1 MKKIFI
7 TISLGI
13 FVFINACSKD
23 NTSIVGKWYA
33 ESLSTKI
40 TRGTSCTLIDTVKYY
55 PTKEQNPV
63 YEFFEDGKYTST
75 MVIQSISYTGNGTYS
90 YSNGV
95 LTLSLNGVSTS
106 MNITNLSST
115 GFSIEQDN
123 RSYCT
128 NPYTKFKE
136 YMNYKKY

>member
-1 MKKIFI
+1 MKK
-7 TISLGI
+7 TILILG
-13 FVFINACSKD
+13 VFLLINACSKD
-23 NTSIVGKWYA
+23 NASIVGKWYA

-40 TRGTSCTLIDTVKYY
+40 TKGTSCTLYDTVKYY
-55 PTKEQNPV
+55 ATKEQNPV
-63 YEFFEDGKYTST
+63 YEFFDNGKFTTTIVVQSVTYTS
-75 MVIQSISYTGNGTYS
+75 SGSYV

-95 LTLSLNGVSTS
+95 LTTTINGATIS
-106 MNITNLSST
+106 MIITNLSNS

>member
-1 MKKIFI
+1 
-7 TISLGI
+7 
-13 FVFINACSKD
+13 
-23 NTSIVGKWYA
+23 VGKWYA

-55 PTKEQNPV
+55 PTKDQNPV
-63 YEFFEDGKYTST
+63 YEFLENGKFSATTVAQSVTYTST
-75 MVIQSISYTGNGTYS
+75 GNYS

-95 LTLSLNGVSTS
+95 LTMTVNGVTVP
-106 MNITNLSST
+106 MNITNLNSS

>member
-1 MKKIFI
+1 MKKTIF
-7 TISLGI
+7 LL
-13 FVFINACSKD
+13 FVGSFILINSCSKD
-23 NTSIVGKWYA
+23 SASIVGKWYA

-55 PTKEQNPV
+55 PTKDQNPV
-63 YEFFEDGKYTST
+63 YEFLENGKFSATTVAQSVTYTST
-75 MVIQSISYTGNGTYS
+75 GNYS

-95 LTLSLNGVSTS
+95 LTMTVNGVTVP
-106 MNITNLSST
+106 MNITNLNSS

>member
-1 MKKIFI
+1 MKKIII
-7 TISLGI
+7 TISLGVFI
-13 FVFINACSKD
+13 FINACSKD

-55 PTKEQNPV
+55 PSKDQNPV
-63 YEFFEDGKYTST
+63 YEFFEDGKYTTTIVS
-75 MVIQSISYTGNGTYS
+75 QSISYTGNGTYS

-95 LTLSLNGVSTS
+95 LTLSLNGLSTS
-106 MNITNLSST
+106 MNITNLSSA

>member
-1 MKKIFI
+1 
-7 TISLGI
+7 
-13 FVFINACSKD
+13 
-23 NTSIVGKWYA
+23 VGKWYA

-63 YEFFEDGKYTST
+63 FEFYGDGKITLT
-75 MVIQSISYTGNGTYS
+75 TVAQSVTYS
-90 YSNGV
+90 SMGSYIYSNGM
-95 LTLSLNGVSTS
+95 LTMTINGVTAS
-106 MNITNLSST
+106 MNITNLNSS